1 MSYKFK
7 KWKGRLIL
15 SMSLYLL
22 GYANFA
28 VAHEPIFGTGP
39 HTIYKDGVGLELK
52 YEREQSQHGYEQ
64 ALHLHAT
71 YGLTADW
78 AVAVEVPQVKKIEEN
93 QNASGTGDVMLQT
106 KWRFYRRDYAEGRQ
120 DQVALLAAVK
130 FPTGDTD
137 SEPSLGSGS
146 TDTIIGFTVGR
157 ESRTLYY
164 FADLRYRI
172 NGENDKK
179 ASLTLK
185 KGNAWLY
192 GASFGFRPWLSEYWE
207 PDTVFLMEL
216 FGKQQAKATLKN
228 KALENTGGHT
238 TFVGPSFL
246 WSYKNWMVTGGVS
259 VPVMQNLNGEQEKQQ
274 YQFAL
279 GIELHL

>member
-1 MSYKFK
+1 MFR
-7 KWKGRLIL
+7 KWKGEFIL
-15 SMSLYLL
+15 SSSLYFL
-22 GYANFA
+22 GFANF
-28 VAHEPIFGTGP
+28 VSAHEPIFGTGP
-39 HTIYKDGVGLELK
+39 HTIYKDGIGLEMK
-52 YEREQSQHGYEQ
+52 YEREQSQYGYDQ

-71 YGLTADW
+71 YGLTPDW
-78 AVAVEVPQVKKIEEN
+78 AVAVEIPQLQKVEEN
-93 QNASGTGDVMLQT
+93 QRAAGTGDVMLQT
-106 KWRFYRRDYAEGRQ
+106 KWRFYRKDFAEGRQ

-130 FPTGDTD
+130 LPTGDTE
-137 SEPSLGSGS
+137 SEPTLGSGS

-164 FADLRYRI
+164 FADLRYRM

-207 PDTVFLMEL
+207 PGLVFLMEL
-216 FGKQQAKATLKN
+216 FGKQQAKNTLN
-228 KALENTGGHT
+228 NQALENTGGHS
-238 TFVGPSFL
+238 TFMGPSFL
-246 WSYKNWMVTGGVS
+246 WSYKNWMATGGVS

-279 GIELHL
+279 GIELHM

>member
-1 MSYKFK
+1 MFR
-7 KWKGRLIL
+7 KWKGGFIL
-15 SMSLYLL
+15 SSSLYFL
-22 GYANFA
+22 GFANF
-28 VAHEPIFGTGP
+28 VSAHEPIFGTGP
-39 HTIYKDGVGLELK
+39 HTIYKDGIGLEMK
-52 YEREQSQHGYEQ
+52 YEREQSQYGYDQ

-71 YGLTADW
+71 YGLTPDW
-78 AVAVEVPQVKKIEEN
+78 AVAVEIPQLQKVEEN
-93 QNASGTGDVMLQT
+93 QRAAGTGDVMLQT
-106 KWRFYRRDYAEGRQ
+106 KWRFYRKDFAEGRQ

-130 FPTGDTD
+130 LPTGDTE
-137 SEPSLGSGS
+137 SEPTLGSGS

-164 FADLRYRI
+164 FADLRYRM

-192 GASFGFRPWLSEYWE
+192 GTSFGFRPLLSEYWE
-207 PDTVFLMEL
+207 PGLVFLMEL
-216 FGKQQAKATLKN
+216 FGKQQAKNTLSN
-228 KALENTGGHT
+228 QALENTGGHS
-238 TFVGPSFL
+238 TFMGPSFL
-246 WSYKNWMVTGGVS
+246 WSYKNWMATGGVS

-279 GIELHL
+279 GIELHM